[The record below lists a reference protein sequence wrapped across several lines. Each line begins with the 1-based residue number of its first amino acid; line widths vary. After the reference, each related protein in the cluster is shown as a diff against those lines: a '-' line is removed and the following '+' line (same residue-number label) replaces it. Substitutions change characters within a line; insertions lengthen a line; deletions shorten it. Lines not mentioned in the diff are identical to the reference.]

1 MQEEIMNK
9 NKNENKKRNI
19 IVLGILIIVLV
30 VSISVI
36 AAYVIKQNS
45 AKNEYEKLQNKA
57 KVKETGE
64 EVSKEPQKDDVY
76 ESPIDF
82 EELWKTNEEIYAWI
96 QIPGTDI
103 DYPIAQRADDD
114 AYYLNHTVEGTE
126 GLPGSIYT
134 EAINN
139 KDFSDFNTVIYGH
152 NMKNGTMFAGLHKYE
167 DKDFLKENPY
177 VYIYLPDR
185 TLKYQIFAAVVFDD
199 RHMMYSFDY
208 SMTEGRQQFLD
219 EIKGVRT
226 MESSYDEN
234 VTVGTDSNIITLA
247 TCIGGQP
254 DNRWLVEAVLVDD
267 GEE

>member
-1 MQEEIMNK
+1 MD
-9 NKNENKKRNI
+9 KKKKSKI
-19 IVLGILIIVLV
+19 ILAILIVVLV
-30 VSISVI
+30 VSVSFIVV
-36 AAYVIKQNS
+36 YFVKQNN
-45 AKNEYEKLQNKA
+45 AKNEYKDLQNKA
-57 KVKETGE
+57 KVKETTQETPDESQEDGE
-64 EVSKEPQKDDVY
+64 YK
-76 ESPIDF
+76 SPIDF

-114 AYYLNHTVEGTE
+114 AYYLNHTIEGTE

-134 EAINN
+134 EAINS

-167 DKDFLKENPY
+167 DKEFLKENPY
-177 VYIYLPDR
+177 VYIYLPDK

-199 RHMMYSFDY
+199 RHVMHSFDY
-208 SMTEGRQQFLD
+208 STPEGRQQFLD

-226 MESSYDEN
+226 MESGYDEN

-267 GEE
+267 GTK